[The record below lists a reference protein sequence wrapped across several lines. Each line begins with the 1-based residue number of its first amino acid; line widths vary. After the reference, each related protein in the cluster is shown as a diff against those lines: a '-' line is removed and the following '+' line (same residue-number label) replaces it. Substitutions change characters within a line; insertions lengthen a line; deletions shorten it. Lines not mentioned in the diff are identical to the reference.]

1 MILFDKSLNIE
12 KNQLE
17 KLKEIDNKKT
27 KQITV
32 MSQVKEI
39 EEEKRTFNK

>member
-39 EEEKRTFNK
+39 EEEKKNF

>member
-27 KQITV
+27 KQRTV

-39 EEEKRTFNK
+39 EEEKKNF

>member
-27 KQITV
+27 KPITV

-39 EEEKRTFNK
+39 EEEKKNF